1 MLLPSFLSTIGDRG
15 MLVLRYLCKRVL
27 STIPVLFLVS
37 LVVFSM
43 IHLTPGSP
51 ARAMLGPEASDEQVA
66 ALEEVMGL
74 NDPLPVQYVNWISDL
89 LHGDLGTS
97 VSDNEPVL
105 SMIVSH
111 IGPTISVTIF
121 ALIIDL
127 IVALPLGILAARKK
141 GAAADQLVSVV
152 SLFGVSLP
160 DFLLGLLLMLLFA
173 VQLGWFP
180 SSGYVPLSDGLLA
193 HIRSITLPS
202 VALGFTYSALMMR
215 MTKSAMYDAL
225 YKDYIKFARAKG
237 VSASGVVMIHALKNA
252 SVKLLTI
259 VGQAIVGM
267 LSGAAVIETL
277 FMIPGVGQLIV
288 LSISRR
294 DYEVIQAIVLLVAVI
309 NVLIMLLV
317 DILYGLID
325 PRIKMK

>member
-1 MLLPSFLSTIGDRG
+1 

-141 GAAADQLVSVV
+141 GAAADQLVSGV

>member
-1 MLLPSFLSTIGDRG
+1 

-225 YKDYIKFARAKG
+225 YKDYIKFTRAKG

>member
-1 MLLPSFLSTIGDRG
+1 

-111 IGPTISVTIF
+111 MGPTISVTIF

-127 IVALPLGILAARKK
+127 MVALPLGILAARKK

>member
-1 MLLPSFLSTIGDRG
+1 

-202 VALGFTYSALMMR
+202 VALGFTYSA
-215 MTKSAMYDAL
+215 MYDAL

>member
-1 MLLPSFLSTIGDRG
+1 

-111 IGPTISVTIF
+111 IGTNISVTIF
-121 ALIIDL
+121 DLIIDL
-127 IVALPLGILAARKK
+127 IVALTQGIMAARKK

>member
-1 MLLPSFLSTIGDRG
+1 

-325 PRIKMK
+325 PRITMK

>member
-1 MLLPSFLSTIGDRG
+1 

-317 DILYGLID
+317 DIMYGLID

>member
-1 MLLPSFLSTIGDRG
+1 

-309 NVLIMLLV
+309 NGLIMLLV

>member
-1 MLLPSFLSTIGDRG
+1 

-97 VSDNEPVL
+97 VSDNESVL

>member
-1 MLLPSFLSTIGDRG
+1 

-202 VALGFTYSALMMR
+202 VALGFTYSAMMR

>member
-1 MLLPSFLSTIGDRG
+1 

-37 LVVFSM
+37 LVVLSM

>member
-1 MLLPSFLSTIGDRG
+1 

-173 VQLGWFP
+173 VQLGGSP
-180 SSGYVPLSDGLLA
+180 PPDTSRSLTAAGPYPLHHLA
-193 HIRSITLPS
+193 FR
-202 VALGFTYSALMMR
+202 G
-215 MTKSAMYDAL
+215 
-225 YKDYIKFARAKG
+225 
-237 VSASGVVMIHALKNA
+237 SGVH
-252 SVKLLTI
+252 S
-259 VGQAIVGM
+259 
-267 LSGAAVIETL
+267 
-277 FMIPGVGQLIV
+277 P
-288 LSISRR
+288 
-294 DYEVIQAIVLLVAVI
+294 
-309 NVLIMLLV
+309 
-317 DILYGLID
+317 
-325 PRIKMK
+325 P

>member
-1 MLLPSFLSTIGDRG
+1 

-141 GAAADQLVSVV
+141 GAAADQLVPVV

>member
-1 MLLPSFLSTIGDRG
+1 

-141 GAAADQLVSVV
+141 GAADQLVSVV

-160 DFLLGLLLMLLFA
+160 DCLLGLLLMLLFA

>member
-1 MLLPSFLSTIGDRG
+1 

-37 LVVFSM
+37 LVVCSM

>member
-1 MLLPSFLSTIGDRG
+1 

-127 IVALPLGILAARKK
+127 IVAPPLGILAARKK

-215 MTKSAMYDAL
+215 MTKSDMYDAL

>member
-1 MLLPSFLSTIGDRG
+1 

-252 SVKLLTI
+252 SVKLLPI

>member
-1 MLLPSFLSTIGDRG
+1 
-15 MLVLRYLCKRVL
+15 
-27 STIPVLFLVS
+27 
-37 LVVFSM
+37 M

>member
-1 MLLPSFLSTIGDRG
+1 M
-15 MLVLRYLCKRVL
+15 LRYLCKRVL

-37 LVVFSM
+37 IVVFSM

-51 ARAMLGPEASDEQVA
+51 ARSMLGPEATEEQVA

-89 LHGDLGTS
+89 LHGDFGVS
-97 VSDNEPVL
+97 VSGNEPVL

-111 IGPTISVTIF
+111 MGPTISVTVF

-127 IVALPLGILAARKK
+127 LIALPLGILAARKK

-173 VQLGWFP
+173 VHLGWFP
-180 SSGYVPLSDGLLA
+180 SSGYVPLSDGFLA
-193 HIRSITLPS
+193 HIRSIALPS
-202 VALGFTYSALMMR
+202 IALGFTYLALMMR
-215 MTKSAMYDAL
+215 MTKTAMYDAL
-225 YKDYIKFARAKG
+225 HKDYIKFAKAKG
-237 VSASGVVMIHALKNA
+237 VHASGIVMIHALKNA

-259 VGQAIVGM
+259 VGQAVVGM

-277 FMIPGVGQLIV
+277 FVIPGVGQLIV

-309 NVLIMLLV
+309 NVAIMLLV

-325 PRIKMK
+325 PRIQIE

>member
-1 MLLPSFLSTIGDRG
+1 

-141 GAAADQLVSVV
+141 GAADQLVSVV

>member
-1 MLLPSFLSTIGDRG
+1 

-43 IHLTPGSP
+43 IHLTPGI
-51 ARAMLGPEASDEQVA
+51 GNKEASDEQVA

>member
-1 MLLPSFLSTIGDRG
+1 

-66 ALEEVMGL
+66 ALEEVIGL

-294 DYEVIQAIVLLVAVI
+294 DYEVIQVIVLLVAVI

>member
-1 MLLPSFLSTIGDRG
+1 

-127 IVALPLGILAARKK
+127 IVAPPLGILAARKK

>member
-1 MLLPSFLSTIGDRG
+1 

-325 PRIKMK
+325 PRIKMKGGRGDTP